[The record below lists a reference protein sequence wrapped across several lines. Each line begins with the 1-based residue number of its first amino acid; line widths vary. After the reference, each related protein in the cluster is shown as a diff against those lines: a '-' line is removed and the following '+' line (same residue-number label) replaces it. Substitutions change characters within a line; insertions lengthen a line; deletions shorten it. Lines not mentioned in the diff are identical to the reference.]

1 MSWTLRALLLI
12 LLLSFCAQAQ
22 PRTLALYAEPPRDL
36 DVQASSLMRA
46 ELQRLL
52 EPAGIEVLW
61 KRMADRQ
68 AGETFDLVAVT
79 SFTGSCS
86 VDKPVIATQASVSLA
101 DTSISDGRVLPFFRI
116 DCPKIIGMLGS
127 QTESSFVG
135 RALARVAAHE
145 IYHIVAQTAEH
156 QERGVAKASFS
167 VRDLTSDRFELDAW
181 SLNRMRLKTA
191 IAEIAA
197 PAAES
202 SDLESGR

>member
-1 MSWTLRALLLI
+1 MSWTLRALFVLLGF
-12 LLLSFCAQAQ
+12 SFCAQAQ
-22 PRTLALYAEPPRDL
+22 TRTLALYAEAPRDL
-36 DVQASSLMRA
+36 DVQARSLMRA

-52 EPAGIEVLW
+52 EPAGIEVVW

-86 VDKPVIATQASVSLA
+86 VGKPVLATQASVSLA

-145 IYHIVAQTAEH
+145 IYHIVAQTTEH

-167 VRDLTSDRFELDAW
+167 MRDLTADRFELDAW
-181 SLNRMRLKTA
+181 SLNRMRLKST

>member
-1 MSWTLRALLLI
+1 MSLTLRALLLVLCFSI
-12 LLLSFCAQAQ
+12 CAQAQ
-22 PRTLALYAEPPRDL
+22 TRTLALYAEPPRDL
-36 DVQASSLMRA
+36 DAQASSWMRA

-52 EPAGIEVLW
+52 DPAGIEVVW
-61 KRMADRQ
+61 KRLADRQ

-79 SFTGSCS
+79 SFAGSCAAS
-86 VDKPVIATQASVSLA
+86 KPVLATQASVSLA
-101 DTSISDGRVLPFFRI
+101 DTSISDGRILPFFRI
-116 DCPKIIGMLGS
+116 DCTKTLGMLGS
-127 QTESSFVG
+127 QTDPSFVG

-167 VRDLTSDRFELDAW
+167 IRDLTTDRFELDAW
-181 SLNRMRLKTA
+181 SLNRMRLKST
-191 IAEIAA
+191 IAEIGA

>member
-1 MSWTLRALLLI
+1 MSWTLRALFVLLGF
-12 LLLSFCAQAQ
+12 SFCAQAQ
-22 PRTLALYAEPPRDL
+22 TRTLALYAEAPRDL
-36 DVQASSLMRA
+36 DVQARSLMRA

-52 EPAGIEVLW
+52 EPAGIEVVW

-86 VDKPVIATQASVSLA
+86 VDKPVLATQASVSLA

-167 VRDLTSDRFELDAW
+167 IRDLTADRFELDAW
-181 SLNRMRLKTA
+181 SLNRMRLKST

-202 SDLESGR
+202 SDLDSGR

>member
-1 MSWTLRALLLI
+1 MWWTLRALLL
-12 LLLSFCAQAQ
+12 LLFFSICVQAQ
-22 PRTLALYAEPPRDL
+22 TRTLALYAEPPRDL
-36 DVQASSLMRA
+36 DAQASSWMRA

-52 EPAGIEVLW
+52 DPAGIDVVW
-61 KRMADRQ
+61 KRLADRQ

-79 SFTGSCS
+79 SFAGSCAAG
-86 VDKPVIATQASVSLA
+86 KPVLVTQASVSLA
-101 DTSISDGRVLPFFRI
+101 DTSISDGRILPFFRI
-116 DCPKIIGMLGS
+116 DCPKTLGMLGS
-127 QTESSFVG
+127 QTDPSFVG

-167 VRDLTSDRFELDAW
+167 IRDLTTDRFELDAW
-181 SLNRMRLKTA
+181 SLNRMRLKST
-191 IAEIAA
+191 IAEIGA

>member
-1 MSWTLRALLLI
+1 MSWTLRALLL
-12 LLLSFCAQAQ
+12 LLGFSFCAQAQ
-22 PRTLALYAEPPRDL
+22 TRRLALYAEPPRDL
-36 DVQASSLMRA
+36 DAQAGSLMRS

-52 EPAGIEVLW
+52 EPAGIEVVW

-68 AGETFDLVAVT
+68 AGEIFDLVAVT

-86 VDKPVIATQASVSLA
+86 VDKPVLATQASVSLA
-101 DTSISDGRVLPFFRI
+101 DTSISDGRILPFFRI

-127 QTESSFVG
+127 QTEPAFVG

-145 IYHIVAQTAEH
+145 IYHIIAQTAEH

-167 VRDLTSDRFELDAW
+167 IRDLTADRFELDAW
-181 SLNRMRLKTA
+181 SLNRMRLKST

-202 SDLESGR
+202 SDLDSGR

>member
-1 MSWTLRALLLI
+1 MSWTLRALFVLLGF
-12 LLLSFCAQAQ
+12 SFCAQAQ
-22 PRTLALYAEPPRDL
+22 TRTLALYAEAPRDL
-36 DVQASSLMRA
+36 DVMARSLMRA

-52 EPAGIEVLW
+52 EPAGIEVVW
-61 KRMADRQ
+61 KGMADRQ

-86 VDKPVIATQASVSLA
+86 VDKPVLATQASVSLA

-181 SLNRMRLKTA
+181 SLNRMRLKST
-191 IAEIAA
+191 IAEVAA

-202 SDLESGR
+202 SDLDSGR

>member
-1 MSWTLRALLLI
+1 MSWTLRALFVLLGF
-12 LLLSFCAQAQ
+12 SFCAQAQ
-22 PRTLALYAEPPRDL
+22 TRTLALYAEAPRDL
-36 DVQASSLMRA
+36 DVQARSLMRA

-52 EPAGIEVLW
+52 EPAGIEVVW

-86 VDKPVIATQASVSLA
+86 VGRSVLATQASVSLA
-101 DTSISDGRVLPFFRI
+101 DTSISDGRILPFFRI

-127 QTESSFVG
+127 QTEPSFLG

-145 IYHIVAQTAEH
+145 MYHIVAQTAEH

-167 VRDLTSDRFELDAW
+167 IRDLTADRFELDAW
-181 SLNRMRLKTA
+181 SLNRMRLKSS
-191 IAEIAA
+191 IAEIAT

>member
-1 MSWTLRALLLI
+1 MSWTLRALLL
-12 LLLSFCAQAQ
+12 LLGFSFCAQAQ
-22 PRTLALYAEPPRDL
+22 TRKLALYAEPPRDL
-36 DVQASSLMRA
+36 DAQAGSLMRS

-52 EPAGIEVLW
+52 EPAGIEVVW
-61 KRMADRQ
+61 KRLADRQ
-68 AGETFDLVAVT
+68 AGEIFDLVAVT

-86 VDKPVIATQASVSLA
+86 VDKPVLATQASVSLA
-101 DTSISDGRVLPFFRI
+101 DTSISDGRILPFFRI
-116 DCPKIIGMLGS
+116 DCPKIIGMLGA
-127 QTESSFVG
+127 QTEPSFVG

-167 VRDLTSDRFELDAW
+167 IRDLTADRFELDAW
-181 SLNRMRLKTA
+181 SLNRMRLKST

-202 SDLESGR
+202 SDLDSGR